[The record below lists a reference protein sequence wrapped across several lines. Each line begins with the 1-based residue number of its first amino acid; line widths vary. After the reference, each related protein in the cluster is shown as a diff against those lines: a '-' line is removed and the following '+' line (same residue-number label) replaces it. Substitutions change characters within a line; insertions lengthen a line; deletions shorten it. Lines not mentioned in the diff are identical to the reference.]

1 MKDVPTVGVQGQ
13 MVNYKRQKWA
23 IQEKGEWLCIY
34 ICIIC
39 SKTFLSNNYKGDKPW
54 DEMTYPHELYTHI

>member
-23 IQEKGEWLCIY
+23 IQEKGEWL
-34 ICIIC
+34 
-39 SKTFLSNNYKGDKPW
+39 
-54 DEMTYPHELYTHI
+54 